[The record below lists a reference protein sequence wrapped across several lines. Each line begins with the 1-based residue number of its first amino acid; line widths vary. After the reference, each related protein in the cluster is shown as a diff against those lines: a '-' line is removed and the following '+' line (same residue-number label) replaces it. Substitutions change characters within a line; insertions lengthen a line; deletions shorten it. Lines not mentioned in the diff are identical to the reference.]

1 MNPTKPTETCGASA
15 VSDGDRRAAAVG
27 ADKGR
32 GAAVAEKFR
41 AALPTLL
48 LTAALAWVVLLN
60 SDPAHY
66 YDAPMGWDTLKNLA
80 IAENISPRHNFRL
93 FMYQSFEEDG
103 EPYYEPYYRFPVGG
117 FALIKLAILPFGENM
132 LAKTFAARMLML
144 AFLAAAAYLAYY
156 SVARIA
162 SSRWIA
168 LTATLIA
175 FSSYYVLRYGNEVS
189 NEFTMDLFMVM
200 LTFHGMVVF
209 IREGRFRQL
218 LVKSCIALLIGWH
231 VYALLAPF
239 IALGIG
245 NEVIQAIKAR
255 RERPLTISALTSIVW
270 RSRYVRLSIV
280 AVLFG
285 AAMLAFNLINEYDLL
300 SGETSLLELPSAQRI
315 IIKIQGERQQVE
327 AQRFTGLAFIQ
338 QQFRRIT
345 GASIPYVFTQW
356 RGYLLYPT
364 TDARTMLFIAI
375 GVCVAIILAFGL
387 LFAPRDRVLLASL
400 ALPGIVWL
408 LVVNG
413 QAAHPHHDYEAIYHV
428 GIPLTIVTMVFS
440 WIKERSGSER
450 IFLVAAPAALAIF
463 TISAYQVMAKGA
475 DEDLFNRR
483 EAIIS
488 DLANI
493 RKIVEGRNVLV
504 ANPMTDSPGMHRWWA
519 HSALRFLL
527 SGSRIRDLR
536 RGMPDQYDFAV
547 TLRRPER
554 TSPSLTPD
562 NEIFFLYER
571 MVPTE
576 VTSEFLDF
584 VVSSHAPAARSA
596 YDVYSIDG
604 ALVYV
609 REPCGSV
616 DAKPIIFLHVFP
628 ERTDDL
634 PGWRKTQGFDNLDFR
649 FPMWGASFD
658 GACIARVPLP
668 EYEVKA
674 VRTGDWGEG
683 ELLWD
688 AAFSLDAEH
697 YRAAYDAAAL
707 RQPDAR
713 AEFDLYLDQDMRS
726 LTYVKEP
733 CAAADVADPFFLHVT
748 PTRADSLPEDLIAF
762 GFDNLDFDFRLN
774 GAVFE
779 GKCAAKVA
787 LPRYS
792 AASVRTGQFVPGSGE
807 AWSAAI
813 SFPR

>member
-1 MNPTKPTETCGASA
+1 M
-15 VSDGDRRAAAVG
+15 SDGDRRPAAAG
-27 ADKGR
+27 ADNGR

-93 FMYQSFEEDG
+93 FMYQSFEKDG

-209 IREGRFRQL
+209 IQERRFRQL
-218 LVKSCIALLIGWH
+218 LIKSCIALLIGWH

-245 NEVIQAIKAR
+245 NEVIQAMKMR
-255 RERPLTISALTSIVW
+255 RAHPLTIGALTSIVW
-270 RSRYVRLSIV
+270 RSRYARLSVVSI
-280 AVLFG
+280 LFG
-285 AAMLAFNLINEYDLL
+285 FAMLAFNLINEYDILN
-300 SGETSLLELPSAQRI
+300 GETPFPELPSVQRI
-315 IIKIQGERQQVE
+315 TGKIQRERLQIE
-327 AQRFTGLAFIQ
+327 AQRFTGLAFVQ
-338 QQFRRIT
+338 QQFRRIA
-345 GASIPYVFTQW
+345 GASFPYAFTQW
-356 RGYLLYPT
+356 RGYLLHPS
-364 TDARTMLFIAI
+364 TDARTMLFTVI
-375 GVCVAIILAFGL
+375 GICITMALALGL
-387 LFAPRDRVLLASL
+387 LFTRRDRTLLASL
-400 ALPGIVWL
+400 ALIGSVWA
-408 LVVNG
+408 LVLRG
-413 QAAHPHHDYEAIYHV
+413 HAAHPHHDYEAIFHI
-428 GIPLTIVTMVFS
+428 GIPLTLVTLLFL
-440 WIKERSGSER
+440 WIRDRSNSER
-450 IFLVAAPAALAIF
+450 FFFVAASAALAIF
-463 TISAYQVMAKGA
+463 ALSAYQVMVKNA
-475 DEDLFNRR
+475 DENLFNRR
-483 EAIIS
+483 DAIIS

-493 RKIVEGRNVLV
+493 RKVVEGGNVLV
-504 ANPMTDSPGMHRWWA
+504 SNPMTDSPGMHRWWA

-547 TLRRPER
+547 TLRRPNR
-554 TSPSLTPD
+554 TTPSLTPD

-571 MVPTE
+571 MAPPE
-576 VTSEFLDF
+576 VTSDFLDS
-584 VVSSHAPAARSA
+584 VVSSHTPAARSA
-596 YDVYSIDG
+596 YDVYSTDG

-628 ERTDDL
+628 EQTDDL
-634 PGWRKTQGFDNLDFR
+634 PEWRKTQGFDNMDFR

-683 ELLWD
+683 KLLWD
-688 AAFSLDAEH
+688 AAFSLDAEF
-697 YRAAYDAAAL
+697 YRAAHEAVAL

-713 AEFDLYLDQDMRS
+713 AEFDLYFDADERS

-733 CAAADVADPFFLHVT
+733 CVASDVAAPFFLHVT
-748 PTRADSLPEDLIAF
+748 PTRADSLSEDRIAF

-774 GAVFE
+774 GAVFD

-787 LPRYS
+787 LPLYS
-792 AASVRTGQFVPGSGE
+792 AAGVRTGQFVPGSGE